1 MKKYCLSLLFIIFNA
16 IILLCFIGC
25 NSGSKHK
32 SSINLGGIEL
42 SVEPGERWLGKMKIL
57 IFSINKTP
65 QMAAWIENEQGNYIS
80 TIIVTN
86 KNVKKNWTSA
96 PKEGRP
102 EALPVWNNKIQNN
115 INISQIDSV
124 SAATS
129 KGAVDVKINNGSLI
143 NGQEY
148 SVYLEINH
156 SFDYND
162 FWTENNSG
170 VNGQPSLIYHA
181 NFIAG
186 VPGRIALYP
195 IGYGSV
201 DGSDGNIIYGFNG
214 ITTALTIIKNVN
226 LTVY

>member
-1 MKKYCLSLLFIIFNA
+1 MKRIDLLVCVITA
-16 IILLCFIGC
+16 IALFGC
-25 NSGSKHK
+25 VGGNKK
-32 SSINLGGIEL
+32 NSSINLNGIEL
-42 SVEPGERWLGKMKIL
+42 SIEPGEKWLGKKKIL
-57 IFSINKTP
+57 IFSSDRTP
-65 QMAAWIENEQGNYIS
+65 QTAAWIEDNQGNYIS

-86 KNVKKNWTSA
+86 KNAKRKWISA

-115 INISQIDSV
+115 TAQIDSV

-129 KGAVDVKINNGSLI
+129 KGGVDVQIDNDSLL

-148 SVYLEINH
+148 NVYLEINH

-162 FWTENNSG
+162 FWTEKNSG

-181 NFIAG
+181 KFIAG
-186 VPGRIALYP
+186 TSGKTELKP

-201 DGSDGNIIYGFNG
+201 DGSNGNIVNG
-214 ITTALTIIKNVN
+214 LDGMTTALAIIKD
-226 LTVY
+226 VYIIIK

>member
-1 MKKYCLSLLFIIFNA
+1 MKKYCLSLLFIIINA

-42 SVEPGERWLGKMKIL
+42 SVEPGERWLGKKKIF
-57 IFSINKTP
+57 IFSLDRTP
-65 QMAAWIENEQGNYIS
+65 QMAAWIENAQGNYVS

-86 KNVKKNWTSA
+86 KNAKNKWISA

-129 KGAVDVKINNGSLI
+129 KGAVDVIIDNNSLI
-143 NGQEY
+143 NEQEY

-170 VNGQPSLIYHA
+170 VNGQPSLVYHA
-181 NFIAG
+181 KFIAG
-186 VPGRIALYP
+186 VPGRIELKP

-201 DGSDGNIIYGFNG
+201 DGSDGNIIFGFNG
-214 ITTALTIIKNVN
+214 ITTALEIIKNVY
-226 LTVY
+226 LTVN

>member
-1 MKKYCLSLLFIIFNA
+1 MKKCSLLFIINA
-16 IILLCFIGC
+16 VILLCFIGC
-25 NSGSKHK
+25 HSESKSN
-32 SSINLGGIEL
+32 SSINHDGIEL

-57 IFSINKTP
+57 IFSLDQTP
-65 QMAAWIENEQGNYIS
+65 QMAAWIENAQGNYES

-86 KNVKKNWTSA
+86 KNAKKKWVSA

-102 EALPVWNNKIQNN
+102 EALPVWNYKIQNSN
-115 INISQIDSV
+115 SISQIDSV